1 MDAENKLDEITQ
13 DSNAGVV
20 GAMMSP
26 LFDKALADKLPDNAD
41 HQERMISPFEPDQ
54 YGGSRTIPNT
64 PKPWEVRPSG
74 ITAGKLQIYLPA
86 GTSCLYLNANAVPPA
101 TSLSVT
107 ATGATPDVAGYYEV
121 NISDS
126 AGPLVLY
133 RWFEPE
139 SGADGRWLLS
149 GHGQWNM
156 AAWSSGPLPFPAT
169 GCVQRTIIAVKTT
182 DGVWI
187 PCDNG
192 CSEFHITAGDAECAL
207 GYWGG
212 TTLPSAPK
220 SIDNDGSTPPGSGG
234 LALQLYRLQAGSLGT
249 LAGPAGETPGDLV
262 VCAIPNPDTGA
273 IETGLKRVP
282 SLTNPGGGD
291 WSVFVDD
298 VDEPSVL
305 EQNIPTGSWI
315 NPNGTFTIFYLT
327 PL

>member
-74 ITAGKLQIYLPA
+74 VTAGKLQIYLPA
-86 GTSCLYLNANAVPPA
+86 GTSCLYLNAHAVPPA

-107 ATGATPDVAGYYEV
+107 ATGATPDVAGYYEI

-126 AGPLVLY
+126 DGPLVLY

-156 AAWSSGPLPFPAT
+156 AAWSSGALPFPTT
-169 GCVQRTIIAVKTT
+169 GYVIPTIVAVKTA
-182 DGVWI
+182 DGIWI
-187 PCDNG
+187 HCDSG
-192 CSEFHITAGDAECAL
+192 CSDFSVTCGDAECAL
-207 GYWGG
+207 GAFGG
-212 TTLPSAPK
+212 TTIPSAPK
-220 SIDNDGSTPPGSGG
+220 SIDNDGGNPPGSGG
-234 LALQLYRLQAGSLGT
+234 AAQQLYRLQAGSLGT
-249 LAGPAGETPGDLV
+249 LSGPAGETPGDLV
-262 VCAIPNPDTGA
+262 VCAIPNPSTGA
-273 IETGLKRVP
+273 IETGLKECP
-282 SLTNPGGGD
+282 DFSGGGD
-291 WSVFVDD
+291 WTVSVDD
-298 VDEPSVL
+298 PDAPSVL
-305 EQNIPTGSWI
+305 QQKIPAGSWAGA
-315 NPNGTFTIFYLT
+315 GTTIDIIGIL